1 MTDSPEDL
9 PRGLVF
15 QTRRTDA
22 RSRGSVRAVV
32 GVVLAAALALVWP
45 VYPLVPAIEPYVLGL
60 PFSFAWVVGWLG
72 VVFAALLH
80 LYRTEERTDA
90 E

>member
-1 MTDSPEDL
+1 MADPSEDL

-15 QTRRTDA
+15 QTRRPTS
-22 RSRGSVRAVV
+22 RERGSVLAVV
-32 GVVLAAALALVWP
+32 MTVIVAGLALVWP

-60 PFSFAWVVGWLG
+60 PFSFAWVVGWMG
-72 VVFAALLH
+72 VVFGALLH
-80 LYRTEERTDA
+80 LYWTEHRPDA

>member
-1 MTDSPEDL
+1 MADSGPDL

-15 QTRRTDA
+15 QPRRSPRRWVTVLA
-22 RSRGSVRAVV
+22 VLAVV
-32 GVVLAAALALVWP
+32 CLAGAALVWP
-45 VYPLVPAIEPYVLGL
+45 VYSLVPPLEPYVLGL

-72 VVFAALLH
+72 VVFGALLV
-80 LYRTEERTDA
+80 LYRTDDRPDA

>member
-1 MTDSPEDL
+1 MT
-9 PRGLVF
+9 V
-15 QTRRTDA
+15 
-22 RSRGSVRAVV
+22 AVA
-32 GVVLAAALALVWP
+32 GLALVWP

-72 VVFAALLH
+72 VVFGALLL
-80 LYRTEERTDA
+80 LYWEDEGDSSA